1 MSPEN
6 IIKIY
11 LEYNLRYKNIF
22 YIEMLFVVQADL
34 YNKYITLSFP
44 LSLFPYWKM
53 SSSKNVIII
62 RYLQLM
68 YSVHFWWGAQDAL
81 GTKNWL
87 IYQRIK

>member
-34 YNKYITLSFP
+34 YNKYLTLSFP
-44 LSLFPYWKM
+44 LSFSLTGRCHQVKM
-53 SSSKNVIII
+53 
-62 RYLQLM
+62 
-68 YSVHFWWGAQDAL
+68 
-81 GTKNWL
+81 
-87 IYQRIK
+87 